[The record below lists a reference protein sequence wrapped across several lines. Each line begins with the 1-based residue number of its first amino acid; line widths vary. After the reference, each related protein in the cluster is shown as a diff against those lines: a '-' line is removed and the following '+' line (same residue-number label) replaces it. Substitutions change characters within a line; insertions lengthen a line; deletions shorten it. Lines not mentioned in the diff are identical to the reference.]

1 MPVFT
6 HDREKSDV
14 MSLGLTM
21 IAICLLKTYSD
32 LNDVEKSIAAQKKV
46 WDEMEIIGY
55 SDDLIEMLS
64 WMLKFD
70 ENDRPN
76 INQIYEKIKR
86 LEVAKVWKTQKI
98 SIVKPQSAPRSNSTS
113 RAEIDLEYLSET
125 VENFFPNCRN
135 VFFTV
140 YTSSEEGLSISEH
153 DFQNPLTKSDHI

>member
-1 MPVFT
+1 
-6 HDREKSDV
+6 
-14 MSLGLTM
+14 
-21 IAICLLKTYSD
+21 
-32 LNDVEKSIAAQKKV
+32 
-46 WDEMEIIGY
+46 MEIIGY

-64 WMLKFD
+64 WMLQFD

-153 DFQNPLTKSDHI
+153 DF